1 MPLQKPVNKGLNPLL
16 MLAMV
21 SWGLIGYSR
30 RSMSLTHGKPVNLA
44 TLMLNLFKGQTMHD
58 QFLDYAAAL
67 AIALVLC
74 IGLLDYFDVLVK

>member
-1 MPLQKPVNKGLNPLL
+1 M
-16 MLAMV
+16 
-21 SWGLIGYSR
+21 R
-30 RSMSLTHGKPVNLA
+30 LTHGKPVNLE

-58 QFLDYAAAL
+58 KFLDYAAAL

>member
-1 MPLQKPVNKGLNPLL
+1 

-21 SWGLIGYSR
+21 SWAHIGFLR
-30 RSMSLTHGKPVNLA
+30 RSMRLTHGKPVNLE

-67 AIALVLC
+67 AIALALC